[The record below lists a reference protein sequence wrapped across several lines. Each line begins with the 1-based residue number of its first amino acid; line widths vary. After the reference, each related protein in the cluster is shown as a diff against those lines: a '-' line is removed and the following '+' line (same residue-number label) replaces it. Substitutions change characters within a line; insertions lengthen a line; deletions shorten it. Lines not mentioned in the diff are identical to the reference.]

1 METINLITI
10 IAAISV
16 FVALFLAVFLYT
28 VKTKN
33 RVSNQ
38 LFALFLVLKA
48 IDISGFFE
56 GFILQS
62 PSDLSMIRN
71 LFVFLQL
78 PVFYMYILSV
88 CYSDFKQKR
97 KYVVHLIPFLIA
109 NVVLI
114 PRYYLVDTESKIKL
128 LTNHKNIAEFRFN
141 HIFLHLQVAFYLIL
155 VFVVLRRAK
164 KIYQENY
171 TSANVKSYDWLF
183 QLSTAVTVFY
193 TIALVKNVLK
203 FSQFDFASEWF
214 RVSLLLFEMLIIC
227 WYLFKALNY
236 PDLFRN
242 IDSRLK
248 LVNDIISEEKKS
260 KKIGIANTDENLI
273 ALKKYMSSE
282 KPFLDPSL
290 SIKDV
295 SESLKTPVRDV
306 SLLINHQLDQHFF
319 DFINSYR
326 IEEAM
331 DLLKDP
337 LKKSVTVLEILYEVG
352 FNSKSSFNTAFK
364 KYTGMTPSAFRKKHI
379 SGN

>member
-1 METINLITI
+1 M
-10 IAAISV
+10 
-16 FVALFLAVFLYT
+16 ALFLAVFLYT